1 MVLEY
6 LYPLK
11 LIERNPIYAFLL
23 GFGYSVIGIGASVLL
38 FPEDPAIVAIAFIAI
53 MFYPTINALMKEE
66 EELESEKEESGFF
79 SFFTDHKSIFKV
91 YALAFLG
98 ILLAFSFFSMVLPSL
113 ASNYIFQSQLSVLY
127 GNAGKTAGGAIFN
140 VPLLKSLLSNNFSVM
155 ILAFLTAFLLGD
167 GAIFLLAWN
176 ASVWGTI
183 FGTIAKNAAV
193 KGAAVS
199 WAVCK
204 TPANCF
210 SLVMLIVFMHM
221 IIEAFAYMCAAT
233 AGGTVSKAVL
243 KEKFFSIR
251 FRNLAFNTILLIV
264 FALVVLGI
272 GALVETSVL
281 VNSDTY
287 RLIIRQSFL

>member
-11 LIERNPIYAFLL
+11 LIERNPLYAFLL
-23 GFGYSVIGIGASVLL
+23 GFGYSVIGIGAALLL
-38 FPEDPAIVAIAFIAI
+38 FPEDPTIVAIAFIAI

-66 EELESEKEESGFF
+66 EELESEKEESSFF

-98 ILLAFSFFSMVLPSL
+98 ILLAFSFFSMVLPSI

-127 GNAGKTAGGAIFN
+127 GNAGTTGGAIFN

-210 SLVMLIVFMHM
+210 LIVMLIVFMHM

-243 KEKFFSIR
+243 KERFFSIR
-251 FRNLAFNTILLIV
+251 FKNLAFNTILLIV
-264 FALVVLGI
+264 FALVVLAI